1 MWSKA
6 WWIFQVK
13 KIIQNNSTANLS
25 KIQIYDVFNQS
36 YYQQTLLN
44 LKLIE
49 VLNIIE
55 EINIKQTVR
64 FFNINR
70 SKTNLFQFFFVHFAN
85 RCRVNQ
91 RDQHLRAALPHHVL
105 QIVRQKFRRVP
116 RAIPGNPPSRV
127 LHVVHLL
134 PDVPDALVVVQVA
147 RRSNFRVYFQRGEL
161 LGGSDHC
168 DPHRSLLNVRI
179 VVLKFVE
186 F

>member
-1 MWSKA
+1 MT
-6 WWIFQVK
+6 F
-13 KIIQNNSTANLS
+13 
-25 KIQIYDVFNQS
+25 FNQS

-49 VLNIIE
+49 FLNIIE

-91 RDQHLRAALPHHVL
+91 RNQHLRAALPHHVL

-116 RAIPGNPPSRV
+116 RVEKANFISKNKRTELAIK
-127 LHVVHLL
+127 LIIIIFLW
-134 PDVPDALVVVQVA
+134 
-147 RRSNFRVYFQRGEL
+147 
-161 LGGSDHC
+161 
-168 DPHRSLLNVRI
+168 
-179 VVLKFVE
+179 K
-186 F
+186 